1 MWIKEIIWWDNLKKY
16 EKQAKEWFSRLVRLK
31 GCLET
36 TGSPEYGVCFTCGDI
51 KPFSDLQ
58 CGHFISGR
66 GNSLFFEENN
76 SFSQCILCN
85 TYKGG
90 NLKIYREKM
99 IKKFGI
105 KEVERLESLR
115 HIPQRISSENFR
127 ILAGEFRGEFKSLTE
142 L

>member
-1 MWIKEIIWWDNLKKY
+1 MKKY

-31 GCLET
+31 GCLKT
-36 TGSPEYGVCFTCGDI
+36 TGSPEYGVCFTCGDT
-51 KPFSDLQ
+51 KPFSELQ

-76 SFSQCILCN
+76 SFSQCMFCN
-85 TYKGG
+85 TFKGG

-99 IKKFGI
+99 IRRFGI

-115 HIPQRISSENFR
+115 HIPQRITE
-127 ILAGEFRGEFKSLTE
+127 GEFRVKFTLYKDEFKFLTE

>member
-1 MWIKEIIWWDNLKKY
+1 MKKC

-36 TGSPEYGVCFTCGDI
+36 TGTPDYGVCFTCGEI

-76 SFSQCILCN
+76 SFSQCTLCN

-115 HIPQRISSENFR
+115 HIPQRITE
-127 ILAGEFRGEFKSLTE
+127 GEFGLAFSTYKKEFLSLQNE
-142 L
+142 